1 MSASAGSKETTTAGT
16 TELDKVVRKKS
27 AKGPALLE
35 NFEPWKSIGPDKF
48 QESKWSVVGAAA
60 VFC

>member
-1 MSASAGSKETTTAGT
+1 MSTSAGSKEAANSGT
-16 TELDKVVRKKS
+16 TELDKAIRKK
-27 AKGPALLE
+27 AVKEPALLE